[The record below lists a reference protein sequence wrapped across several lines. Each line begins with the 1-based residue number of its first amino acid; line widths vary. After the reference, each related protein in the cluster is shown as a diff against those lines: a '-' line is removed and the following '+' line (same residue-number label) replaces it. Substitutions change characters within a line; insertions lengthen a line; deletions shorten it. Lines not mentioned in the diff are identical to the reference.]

1 MEYVHFM
8 LLQSMDLKNRIPDI
22 ILYFFVGGIAALTD
36 LFIFYVFANQL
47 GFNYLLITIIG
58 FVVATFVNYLLS
70 IKFVFHTGARYARGA
85 EIIITYMVSAIG
97 LIVHISVLFLLIDF
111 LQFEKMLSKII
122 AIVSAFMFNFLL
134 RKYYVFKKK

>member
-1 MEYVHFM
+1 M

-70 IKFVFHTGARYARGA
+70 IKFVFNTGARYARGA